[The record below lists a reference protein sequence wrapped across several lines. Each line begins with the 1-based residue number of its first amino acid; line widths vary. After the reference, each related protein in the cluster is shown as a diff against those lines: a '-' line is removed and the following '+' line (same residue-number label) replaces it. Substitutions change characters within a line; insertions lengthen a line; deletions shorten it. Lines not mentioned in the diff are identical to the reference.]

1 VIRDLA
7 RAGVRRR
14 AIAVACFSLAALAA
28 ACGHKTEAPP
38 PPPPA
43 KHFPSPIWD
52 GLALGMSRAQV
63 ARLHPI
69 RPTLTASGKDS
80 RVWVYE
86 RPGEGAV
93 ELTFTGKAESDA
105 LRRVDVHYG
114 PTAEAASPF
123 IARFEE
129 SLGAPDA
136 KRRPAVTNSYGD
148 RTHDQYDT
156 IWSDDDQYVFLTE
169 RVPLPG
175 RPGRPVYYLTIKKKT
190 LAPKGPPTGYVP
202 PPAVD
207 DKGNP
212 VEEPVF

>member
-1 VIRDLA
+1 VG
-7 RAGVRRR
+7 AGGWRG
-14 AIAVACFSLAALAA
+14 ATAVALTVLAALSS
-28 ACGHKTEAPP
+28 ACHHKVEMPP

-43 KHFPSPIWD
+43 RHFPNPIWD
-52 GLALGMSRAQV
+52 GLALGMTREQV
-63 ARLHPI
+63 ARSHPI
-69 RPTLTASGKDS
+69 RPTVGTSGKDL

-86 RPGEGAV
+86 RPGEGTV
-93 ELTFTGKAESDA
+93 ELTFTGKGEGDT

-129 SLGAPDA
+129 TLGAPDA
-136 KRRPAVTNSYGD
+136 KRRPAVTNAYGD

-169 RVPLPG
+169 RVPRPG
-175 RPGRPVYYLTIKKKT
+175 RPGRPVYYLTIRKKT
-190 LAPKGPPTGYVP
+190 LTAKGPPTGYVP
-202 PPAVD
+202 PPALD

-212 VEEPVF
+212 IEEPVF